1 MPVQKLYRVQCG
13 DCMRFLPKS
22 SVPPTV
28 PALTD
33 PGATP
38 LFTSYQDAVEAA
50 QERGWPG
57 PPAVCPACAG
67 RKP

>member
-13 DCMRFLPKS
+13 DCMRFLPMS
-22 SVPPTV
+22 STPPSVPAFV
-28 PALTD
+28 DPA
-33 PGATP
+33 ATP

-57 PPAVCPACAG
+57 PPVTCPACAG
-67 RKP
+67 RGL